1 MENIQKRQIYS
12 APLTGKIFELLP
24 ENVKN
29 YLRAMVGEEDVA
41 IKGGVVKFVILTS
54 LILQNKCR
62 DRKRWDAERK
72 INDFD
77 LVFIYKELPADLKK
91 EVVEKFNRVEAK
103 LAMNNIPLEAED
115 IDIIAAP
122 AREAAIARIVGNIDT
137 TINEVAMMP
146 KDRKWYFYYTP
157 QCYWALVEG
166 LGVSNLQSGHFWL
179 NAGRAFPSAF
189 QMIRLIKLLVSG
201 KGNKIYLPKW
211 QLKLYFENYQKK
223 VAAGEM
229 PANAPLGFYSLVL
242 MKNYFGDKPLLQKK
256 AMVALYDLGFTD
268 MMDPEMYIRQQER
281 IFADAGA
288 DFSLADFTIEEVVDR
303 YLESKKKKEE
313 AQTVRQQARNQCE
326 HEFETIDCDLCG
338 KNKCAITACA
348 KCGKNKNSGVLPCVL
363 RLRQGITDP
372 VGFYSIK

>member
-77 LVFIYKELPADLKK
+77 LVFIYKELPADLKR

-122 AREAAIARIVGNIDT
+122 AREAAIARIVGNIDM

-157 QCYWALVEG
+157 QCYRALVEG

-179 NAGRAFPSAF
+179 NTGRAFPSAF

-211 QLKLYFENYQKK
+211 QLKLYFEIIKK
-223 VAAGEM
+223 GGGGRNAGQRAAG
-229 PANAPLGFYSLVL
+229 VL
-242 MKNYFGDKPLLQKK
+242 FAGADEKLFWRQTFVAEK

-268 MMDPEMYIRQQER
+268 MMDPEMYIRQQEQ
-281 IFADAGA
+281 IFANAGT

-303 YLESKKKKEE
+303 YLESKKKKKKRKRS
-313 AQTVRQQARNQCE
+313 ASRQEINVS
-326 HEFETIDCDLCG
+326 TSL
-338 KNKCAITACA
+338 K
-348 KCGKNKNSGVLPCVL
+348 P
-363 RLRQGITDP
+363 
-372 VGFYSIK
+372 

>member
-1 MENIQKRQIYS
+1 
-12 APLTGKIFELLP
+12 
-24 ENVKN
+24 
-29 YLRAMVGEEDVA
+29 MVDEEDVA

-77 LVFIYKELPADLKK
+77 LVFIYKKLPADLKG

-122 AREAAIARIVGNIDT
+122 AREAAIARIVGNIDMT
-137 TINEVAMMP
+137 TNEVAMMP

-157 QCYWALVEG
+157 QCYRALVEG

-242 MKNYFGDKPLLQKK
+242 LKNYFGGNLLAQKK
-256 AMVALYDLGFTD
+256 AMIALYDLGFTD
-268 MMDPEMYIRQQER
+268 MVDPKFYIRQQEQ
-281 IFADAGA
+281 IFANAGM

-303 YLESKKKKEE
+303 YLESKKKKEKD
-313 AQTVRQQARNQCE
+313 ANGPPA
-326 HEFETIDCDLCG
+326 G
-338 KNKCAITACA
+338 KK
-348 KCGKNKNSGVLPCVL
+348 SM
-363 RLRQGITDP
+363 
-372 VGFYSIK
+372 